1 MEEKIVCKQW
11 EMSKRSKWVEQGQV
25 IRSRSMM
32 KEESVGS
39 RAEKRPE
46 EGTEFH

>member
-11 EMSKRSKWVEQGQV
+11 EVSKRSKWVGQGQV
-25 IRSRSMM
+25 IRSISMM
-32 KEESVGS
+32 KEEVV
-39 RAEKRPE
+39 EQKNE